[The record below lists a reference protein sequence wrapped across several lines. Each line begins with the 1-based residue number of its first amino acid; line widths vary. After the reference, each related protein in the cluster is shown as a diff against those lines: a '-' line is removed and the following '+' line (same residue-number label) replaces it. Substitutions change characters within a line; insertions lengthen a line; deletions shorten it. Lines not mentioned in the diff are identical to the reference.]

1 MMVSRVKKSME
12 DAPETGI
19 KKYLT
24 KDGKEVKVDTSKMA
38 TKKAPTTKPDVS
50 TYDEREDKIR
60 ELTEVVTQLS
70 EENSKLRDAISLGQW
85 DASDIEKIDIEET
98 VVELREQ
105 VKILEIDNKALRES
119 RDMFQNRNSELMRT
133 VSSLQRK
140 LKQYKEEV

>member
-1 MMVSRVKKSME
+1 MLFRS
-12 DAPETGI
+12 
-19 KKYLT
+19 
-24 KDGKEVKVDTSKMA
+24 
-38 TKKAPTTKPDVS
+38 
-50 TYDEREDKIR
+50 
-60 ELTEVVTQLS
+60 
-70 EENSKLRDAISLGQW
+70 
-85 DASDIEKIDIEET
+85 SDIEKIDIEET